1 MVKIRLARGGARN
14 RPHYRVVAIDER
26 AQCNG
31 RPLEFL
37 GSYDPRENP
46 ERFEIAAD
54 RFEAWIAKGAQPST
68 TVKRLVQRA
77 RKRTAAAR

>member
-26 AQCNG
+26 AQPNG

-46 ERFEIAAD
+46 ERFEIAVD
-54 RFEAWIAKGAQPST
+54 RFDAWIAKGAQPST
-68 TVKRLVQRA
+68 TVKSLVQRA
-77 RKRTAAAR
+77 RKRAAAAR